1 MARSFLVGVKG
12 ESFLNDDGTS
22 RQEIILR
29 LKKGA
34 RVRLVADPTNPHD
47 RWAVKVLT
55 DRDEQIG
62 WLPSDARDADAVL
75 KGEPIAA
82 RIHAIHG
89 GTNWLKRLLGKKHVG
104 VVLRLE
110 KSEPDWGR
118 RQRLE
123 ATAHEYDERIAKALH
138 IEKNDEEAAIEAY
151 RTVMAEVRDMT
162 KRDPYTSAHRRLPVP
177 VDRLSLLLE
186 RRKLY
191 KEVIDVIED
200 WLNTFD
206 PVQPTKSVSDTLRK
220 RRDRMKRKLT

>member
-1 MARSFLVGVKG
+1 MVRSFLVGVRG
-12 ESFLNDDGTS
+12 ESFLNDNGTS
-22 RQEIILR
+22 RQEIIRR

-34 RVRLVADPTNPHD
+34 RVRLVADPTNPHG
-47 RWAVKVLT
+47 RWAVKVFT
-55 DRDEQIG
+55 ERDEQIG

-75 KGEPIAA
+75 KDEPIAA

-104 VVLRLE
+104 VVLRVE

-123 ATAHEYDERIAKALH
+123 ATAHEYDDRIAKALE

-151 RTVMAEVRDMT
+151 RRVIAEVRDMT
-162 KRDPYTSAHRRLPVP
+162 ERDPYTSAHRRLPAP
-177 VDRLSLLLE
+177 VNRLSLLLE

-191 KEVIDVIED
+191 KEAINVIED

-206 PVQPTKSVSDTLRK
+206 PVQPTRSVSDTLRK
-220 RRDRMKRKLT
+220 RRDRLKRKLI